1 MTREEIDEEIEF
13 YEDKIEDLK
22 DAKKHV
28 EALISLDENLELGFD
43 FEEISDD
50 ITRNIQAC
58 MDEID
63 NLMDS
68 YEDIGDLTNEYLEQE
83 YWKSQF

>member
-13 YEDKIEDLK
+13 YEDKIKDLK
-22 DAKKHV
+22 DAKNHV
-28 EALISLDENLELGFD
+28 EALIALDENLELGYD

>member
-13 YEDKIEDLK
+13 YEDKIKDLK
-22 DAKKHV
+22 DAKNHV
-28 EALISLDENLELGFD
+28 EALISLDENLELGYD

>member
-1 MTREEIDEEIEF
+1 MNREEIDEEIEF
-13 YEDKIEDLK
+13 YEDKIDDLK
-22 DAKKHV
+22 EAKKNV
-28 EALISLDENLELGFD
+28 ENLIYLNQNLDLDWD
-43 FEEISDD
+43 FESLSKEIDRT
-50 ITRNIQAC
+50 IETC

-63 NLMDS
+63 KLMDS

>member
-1 MTREEIDEEIEF
+1 MNREEIDEEIEF
-13 YEDKIEDLK
+13 YEDKIDDLK
-22 DAKKHV
+22 EAKKN
-28 EALISLDENLELGFD
+28 AENLIYLNQNLDLDWD
-43 FEEISDD
+43 FESLSKEIDRT
-50 ITRNIQAC
+50 IETC

-63 NLMDS
+63 KLMDS

>member
-28 EALISLDENLELGFD
+28 EALIALDENLELGFD

>member
-1 MTREEIDEEIEF
+1 MNREEIDEEIEF
-13 YEDKIEDLK
+13 YEDKIDDLKEAKKNVEDLIY
-22 DAKKHV
+22 
-28 EALISLDENLELGFD
+28 LNQNLDLDWD
-43 FEEISDD
+43 FESLSKEIDRT
-50 ITRNIQAC
+50 IETC

-63 NLMDS
+63 KLMDS

>member
-28 EALISLDENLELGFD
+28 EALIALDENLELGYD